1 MVLLEREAW
10 LAVDGE
16 LSVLLERRRLKGFRT
31 CSDVRE
37 LSRRSDSRRDSEAV
51 SLRWDWLLR
60 DGMALTVVVE
70 RKCRRGICMEAGER
84 DGDGDRGDD
93 ITEIGGR
100 ATAEALHLP
109 VVMNWKEV
117 TGTGKQ
123 QQT

>member
-1 MVLLEREAW
+1 
-10 LAVDGE
+10 
-16 LSVLLERRRLKGFRT
+16 
-31 CSDVRE
+31 
-37 LSRRSDSRRDSEAV
+37 
-51 SLRWDWLLR
+51 
-60 DGMALTVVVE
+60 
-70 RKCRRGICMEAGER
+70 MEAGER

-109 VVMNWKEV
+109 VVLNWKEV